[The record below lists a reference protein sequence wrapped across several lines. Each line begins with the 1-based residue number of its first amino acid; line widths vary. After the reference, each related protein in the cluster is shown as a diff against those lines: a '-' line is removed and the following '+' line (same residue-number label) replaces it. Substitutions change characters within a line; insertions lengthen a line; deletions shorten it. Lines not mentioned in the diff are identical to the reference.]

1 MENKAKN
8 VLENGWKIRTPVA
21 QSMAYITLSQEKGS
35 RRQVGSPARPIS
47 ILELIIVIA
56 IGFQA
61 QIQIS
66 FSGGV
71 PPKTHS
77 SYYMIL

>member
-1 MENKAKN
+1 MYSYDLFTVYFN
-8 VLENGWKIRTPVA
+8 
-21 QSMAYITLSQEKGS
+21 
-35 RRQVGSPARPIS
+35 
-47 ILELIIVIA
+47 ILLLIIYLSA
-56 IGFQA
+56 IEKIIRHTDQA

-66 FSGGV
+66 FSVGV